1 MVSNFNVCE
10 DVVTRDK
17 GSLSFFVLSCRKRE
31 KQKNKTQTKPMERY
45 TKRVYREI
53 RKEKEVRLFDRG

>member
-17 GSLSFFVLSCRKRE
+17 GSLSFFCSFMQKERKTK
-31 KQKNKTQTKPMERY
+31 KQNADKTNGA
-45 TKRVYREI
+45 VH
-53 RKEKEVRLFDRG
+53 